1 MEPYREVSLGI
12 SSNEKIR
19 LEIVEKYAKIAMKSN
34 FFKYMYHHKDDFS
47 KEDWEKIEI
56 LFSEIRIKR
65 DEYAQKEFH
74 ENCKRFDDQENW
86 DDYDP
91 SYYVEL
97 SKKDPSTAWLSPLLE
112 KCLKYWPRDYSGD
125 EYRFSITFN
134 RIKGSEIM
142 WKHRDDYFD
151 KNPTFTSTIVCPKMG
166 HIDVGVNF
174 DSVTGEPNE
183 ITDFEFASR
192 RFFVEDIDELMGMS
206 NQICCIYCG
215 EVWEGNSMKD
225 VDGKLHR
232 ERCNSILRFELDRE
246 HLVGTQFVW
255 GPYDSSSEAFSQNSH
270 FWD

>member
-12 SSNEKIR
+12 SSNGKNR
-19 LEIVEKYAKIAMKSN
+19 LEIVEKYAKITMKSN
-34 FFKYMYHHKDDFS
+34 FFKYMYHHKDKFS
-47 KEDWEKIEI
+47 KEEWGKIEI

-65 DEYAQKEFH
+65 AEYAEKEFQ
-74 ENCKRFDDQENW
+74 EELKREADPENW
-86 DDYDP
+86 YDYDP

-97 SKKDPSTAWLSPLLE
+97 SKKDHLDGIGSTAWLSPLLE
-112 KCLKYWPRDYSGD
+112 KCLKYRSRD
-125 EYRFSITFN
+125 RFSITFN
-134 RIKGSEIM
+134 PIKGGEM
-142 WKHRDDYFD
+142 QLKHMEDYFD
-151 KNPTFTSTIVCPKMG
+151 KNPTFISTIRCPKMG
-166 HIDVGVNF
+166 YINVGVNF

-215 EVWEGNSMKD
+215 EVWEGDSMKD

-255 GPYDSSSEAFSQNSH
+255 GPYDSSTEAFSQNSH